1 LNTPRLSLRELVLPR
16 GSIDSLTIA
25 FGPGVHLIV
34 GPNGVG
40 KTSLLN
46 TIAGTLP
53 ARSGTMLLDDQPMTS
68 RSAAVVLAPNVPP
81 DIPWIRARLLL
92 DFVVSLY
99 PASRVPADEAEAIL
113 ERLNLLDFMDKP
125 LGTLSAGTARKLL
138 LAAALVARPPV
149 MLFDEPTNE
158 VDAVSID
165 AFRAMIAPI
174 AARHVVLVTTHHA
187 DDLTSLAPSVLE
199 LGRDARIPR

>member
-1 LNTPRLSLRELVLPR
+1 MNTPTLSLRELVLPR
-16 GSIDSLTIA
+16 GVLDTLTID

-53 ARSGTMLLDDQPMTS
+53 ARAGAVFLDDEPLAG
-68 RSAAVVLAPNVPP
+68 RSDAVVLAPNVPP

-99 PASRVPADEAEAIL
+99 PVSRASPEEAEAIL
-113 ERLNLLDFMDKP
+113 GRLHLLDFMDQP

-158 VDAVSID
+158 IDAASID
-165 AFRAMIAPI
+165 AFRAMIAQLAP
-174 AARHVVLVTTHHA
+174 RHVVLVTTHHA
-187 DDLTSLAPSVLE
+187 GDLMSLAPGVLE
-199 LGRDARIPR
+199 LGPR

>member
-1 LNTPRLSLRELVLPR
+1 VNTPRLSLRELVLPR
-16 GSIDSLTIA
+16 GSVDSLTID

-53 ARSGTMLLDDQPMTS
+53 ARSGAVLLDGQPMTS

-113 ERLNLLDFMDKP
+113 GRLNLLEFMDKP

-138 LAAALVARPPV
+138 LAGALTARPPV

-158 VDAVSID
+158 VDAASID
-165 AFRAMIAPI
+165 AFRTMIAPI

-187 DDLTSLAPSVLE
+187 GDLMSLTPSVLE
-199 LGRDARIPR
+199 LNPDARIPR

>member
-1 LNTPRLSLRELVLPR
+1 MPRLSLRELVLPR
-16 GSIDSLTIA
+16 GSIDSLTID

-53 ARSGTMLLDDQPMTS
+53 ARTGGVFLDDQPMIS

-81 DIPWIRARLLL
+81 DIPWIRARLLF

-99 PASRVPADEAEAIL
+99 PASRAPADEAQSIL
-113 ERLNLLDFMDKP
+113 DRLNLTDFMEQP

-138 LAAALVARPPV
+138 LAAALLARPPV

-158 VDAVSID
+158 VDAASID
-165 AFRAMIAPI
+165 AFRALITPI

-187 DDLTSLAPSVLE
+187 GDLLSLAPSVLSLE
-199 LGRDARIPR
+199 ARIPR

>member
-1 LNTPRLSLRELVLPR
+1 LNMPGLSLRELVLPR
-16 GSIDSLTIA
+16 GSIGSLTID
-25 FGPGVHLIV
+25 FGPGIHLIV

-53 ARSGTMLLDDQPMTS
+53 ARTGGVFLDDHPMAS
-68 RSAAVVLAPNVPP
+68 RSDAVVLAPNVPP
-81 DIPWIRARLLL
+81 DIPWIRARLLF

-99 PASRVPADEAEAIL
+99 PASRVPGDEAEAIL
-113 ERLNLLDFMDKP
+113 GQFNLLSFMDQP

-138 LAAALVARPPV
+138 LAAALVARPQV
-149 MLFDEPTNE
+149 LLFDEPTNE
-158 VDAVSID
+158 VDAASID

-187 DDLTSLAPSVLE
+187 GDLMSLSPSVLE
-199 LGRDARIPR
+199 LKDARIPR

>member
-1 LNTPRLSLRELVLPR
+1 MNTPKLSLRELVLPR
-16 GSIDSLTIA
+16 GSIDSLTVD

-53 ARSGTMLLDDQPMTS
+53 SRSGGIFLDDQPLTP
-68 RSAAVVLAPNVPP
+68 RSAAVILAPNVPP
-81 DIPWIRARLLL
+81 DIPWIRAGLLL

-99 PASRVPADEAEAIL
+99 PASRVPADEAQAIL
-113 ERLNLLDFMDKP
+113 GQLNLLDFMDKP

-138 LAAALVARPPV
+138 LAAAMVARPQV
-149 MLFDEPTNE
+149 LLFDEPTNE
-158 VDAVSID
+158 VDAASID
-165 AFRAMIAPI
+165 AFRTMIGPI

-187 DDLTSLAPSVLE
+187 GDLVSLTPSVLE
-199 LGRDARIPR
+199 LEPRQIPH